1 MPSTTPCF
9 LPCGLGC
16 GFTGSVESERLV
28 SRREASSI
36 RGGVGVASVFVEK
49 SGIRILA
56 SILSKY
62 FWTHWTNGRDD
73 AMSPGDSLDLHVQL
87 AGGDVGK
94 VGDLAARTPVELRL
108 AEGRAGVYKSEGAVL
123 LGVLDVGDL
132 DLDQLD
138 RYVVT
143 VRSVRRSGSSVS
155 EVIVR
160 LVRRPDDD
168 TTAERLNAAGAAPV
182 HSNPGSL
189 SLQALAGDEEL
200 RFFSSDEL
208 RRLAE
213 DRGLR
218 DALREDRSLVEV
230 IERVVRA
237 PLDAKRGIVRGMLAD
252 PDSSYRVAV
261 EAVIDAVME

>member
-1 MPSTTPCF
+1 
-9 LPCGLGC
+9 
-16 GFTGSVESERLV
+16 
-28 SRREASSI
+28 
-36 RGGVGVASVFVEK
+36 
-49 SGIRILA
+49 
-56 SILSKY
+56 
-62 FWTHWTNGRDD
+62 
-73 AMSPGDSLDLHVQL
+73 MSPGDSLDLHVQL

-108 AEGRAGVYKSEGAVL
+108 AEGRAGIYKSEGAVL
-123 LGVLDVGDL
+123 LGVLDVGTVDL

-138 RYVVT
+138 RYVVA
-143 VRSVRRSGSSVS
+143 VRSVRRTNPSGSVS

-160 LVRRPDDD
+160 LVRRPNDD
-168 TTAERLNAAGAAPV
+168 TTAERLNAAPV

-200 RFFSSDEL
+200 RLFSSDEL

-218 DALREDRSLVEV
+218 EVLREDRSLVEV

-237 PLDAKRGIVRGMLAD
+237 PLEAKRGIVRGMLAD
-252 PDSSYRVAV
+252 PDSSCRVAV
-261 EAVIDAVME
+261 EAVMDAVME

>member
-1 MPSTTPCF
+1 MRRRV
-9 LPCGLGC
+9 
-16 GFTGSVESERLV
+16 GFEFE
-28 SRREASSI
+28 
-36 RGGVGVASVFVEK
+36 F
-49 SGIRILA
+49 
-56 SILSKY
+56 ILSKY

-73 AMSPGDSLDLHVQL
+73 AMSLDLHVQL

-123 LGVLDVGDL
+123 LGTVDL

-252 PDSSYRVAV
+252 PDSSCRVAV